1 MTGSRPGP
9 VEALRRVAGRSLALL
24 LSRAE
29 FATLELT
36 EARARLMRWLL
47 FALVGA
53 AVLQLALLAVAAA
66 VTTALWDRFGPL
78 TLVALALLFAA
89 VGGMVLARLRREIA
103 ATPPLLSET
112 LTELGKDR
120 DAVFGTAPPDR
131 AGEEPREDRRERE
144 GGA

>member
-1 MTGSRPGP
+1 MTGNRPGP

-36 EARARLMRWLL
+36 EARSRLMRWLL
-47 FALVGA
+47 FALVSA
-53 AVLQLALLAVAAA
+53 AVLQLALLAIAAA
-66 VTTALWDRFGPL
+66 VTAALWDRFGAL
-78 TLVALALLFAA
+78 TLVVLALLFATA
-89 VGGMVLARLRREIA
+89 GGIVLARLRREIA
-103 ATPPLLSET
+103 AAPPLLSET

-131 AGEEPREDRRERE
+131 AEEPREEGRQRED
-144 GGA
+144 GP